1 MQADPDTDVN
11 KKKNQKDVYRQCED
25 TTGPIY
31 IFVLSKIYMHGKIC
45 LPCMH
50 IYFVRQVNKKF
61 NVCASWNFVY
71 LCMRRWV
78 PPLALTIM
86 FML

>member
-31 IFVLSKIYMHGKIC
+31 ICVVKDIYARKDLFALHAYI
-45 LPCMH
+45 
-50 IYFVRQVNKKF
+50 
-61 NVCASWNFVY
+61 
-71 LCMRRWV
+71 LCE
-78 PPLALTIM
+78 TG
-86 FML
+86 